1 MAEVAGEILI
11 VRLRAVHGGVV
22 AAELER
28 RQEQPRVRALRHAAE
43 RCAQEGI
50 RRDAA
55 RADHIA
61 RVRLMHRLLE
71 ARHER
76 MHDRR
81 AERGRKALPVE
92 RFALLLGVV
101 CEVDDRRLE
110 PGERKIERRILDAA
124 VGQRIALRVAV
135 LREAFDKV
143 ARVPPRIS
151 NSV

>member
-11 VRLRAVHGGVV
+11 VRLRTDHGGVV

-28 RQEQPRVRALRHAAE
+28 RQEQPRVRALRHVAE

-55 RADHIA
+55 CADHIA

-101 CEVDDRRLE
+101 GEVDDRGFQA
-110 PGERKIERRILDAA
+110 GEGKIERRILDALS
-124 VGQRIALRVAV
+124 GSL
-135 LREAFDKV
+135 
-143 ARVPPRIS
+143 
-151 NSV
+151 

>member
-1 MAEVAGEILI
+1 MAALSPQSLSGGRNSRVCVRFAMSLSAG
-11 VRLRAVHGGVV
+11 
-22 AAELER
+22 
-28 RQEQPRVRALRHAAE
+28 
-43 RCAQEGI
+43 AQEGI

-55 RADHIA
+55 CADHIA

-101 CEVDDRRLE
+101 GEVDDRGFQA
-110 PGERKIERRILDAA
+110 GEGKIERRILDAA
-124 VGQRIALRVAV
+124 VGQLIALRVAV
-135 LREAFDKV
+135 LRE
-143 ARVPPRIS
+143 RVDLRPPG
-151 NSV
+151 